1 MLCLAL
7 RMGFLTPLR
16 AGGLFDLDLDVE
28 DTALI

>member
-1 MLCLAL
+1 
-7 RMGFLTPLR
+7 MGFLTPLR